1 MTTDSTMVSTTV
13 TREMGCTAADFG
25 RWLPGATRHAPLESA
40 MEAGRIRHRVTV
52 GAGTVEILLEAR
64 PPRRIA
70 GIVLPV
76 LLVSFRFIDLDAAQR
91 HAFLDHFDHYTRR
104 GGG

>member
-1 MTTDSTMVSTTV
+1 MDNTADSTTV
-13 TREMGCTAADFG
+13 TREMGCTAADFD
-25 RWLPGATRHAPLESA
+25 RWLPGATRHAPLESVI
-40 MEAGRIRHRVTV
+40 EAGRIRHRVTV
-52 GAGTVEILLEAR
+52 GAGAVDIVLEER

-76 LLVSFRFIDLDAAQR
+76 LLVSFRFIALDAAQR
-91 HAFLDHFDHYTRR
+91 RAFLDYFDHYTRR

>member
-1 MTTDSTMVSTTV
+1 MTVVGATL
-13 TREMGCTAADFG
+13 TREMGCTADDFA
-25 RWLPGATRHAPLESA
+25 RWLPGATGHAPLESIV
-40 MEAGRIRHRVTV
+40 EAGGMRHRVRV
-52 GAGTVEILLEAR
+52 GAGIVEILLDTR

-91 HAFLDHFDHYTRR
+91 LAFLEHFDQYTRR